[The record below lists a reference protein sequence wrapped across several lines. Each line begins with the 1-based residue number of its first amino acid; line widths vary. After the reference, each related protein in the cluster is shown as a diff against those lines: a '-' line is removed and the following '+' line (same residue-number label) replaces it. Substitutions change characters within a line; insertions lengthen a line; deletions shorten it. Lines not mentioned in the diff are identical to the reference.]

1 MEVELN
7 KRDDY
12 FDALKG
18 IAIILVII
26 GHSSATSIWPQQDSA
41 IKHAIY
47 SFHMPVFFIISG
59 YFISRSKPAFRYIIK
74 RSYKMLI
81 LLAFFATFRFLLHHR
96 EALDGG
102 VFFSIKSWLFI
113 FSQKSFLLW
122 FFWALIIASS
132 LVIVLRP
139 LKSFASVIILLLAVG
154 AYYAK
159 DYYPFPYFYFY
170 IGLLCSPFVYLGY
183 WLKGGTFMQRPLFV
197 PFLLLG
203 IVSLIASACAQSYLD
218 LRLGSIPYDFL
229 SIAAALT
236 GTYFI
241 IHLARFLVR
250 FRSLK
255 RFLCWTG
262 FNSLALIFCHNI
274 EAYYLRDHLPD
285 LFENSFFCLLLN
297 FAMLLIVIAVLRLCT
312 LSWQRLRSF
321 SHCCLR

>member
-7 KRDDY
+7 RRDDY

-26 GHSSATSIWPQQDSA
+26 GHSSATSIWPQLDSA
-41 IKHAIY
+41 IGRAIY

-59 YFISRSKPAFRYIIK
+59 YFISRTKPAFSYIIK

-81 LLAFFATFRFLLHHR
+81 LLALFATFRFLLQHR
-96 EALDGG
+96 EAFDGG
-102 VFFSIKSWLFI
+102 VLFSIKAWLFI

-132 LVIVLRP
+132 LVIILRP
-139 LKSFASVIILLLAVG
+139 LKYFASVIILLLAVA

-170 IGLLCSPFVYLGY
+170 IGLLCTPFVYLGY
-183 WLKGGTFMQRPLFV
+183 WLKGSDFMQRPVFV
-197 PFLLLG
+197 PLLLVSIVVL
-203 IVSLIASACAQSYLD
+203 IVSSWAQSYLD
-218 LRLGSIPYDFL
+218 LHLGSVPYGFL

-250 FRSLK
+250 FCVLQ

-262 FNSLALIFCHNI
+262 LNSLVLIFCHNI
-274 EAYYLRDHLPD
+274 EAYYLRGHLPD
-285 LFENSFFCLLLN
+285 LFENSFFSLVLN
-297 FAMLLIVIAVLRLCT
+297 FAMLYIVIAVLRLCT
-312 LSWQRLRSF
+312 QLWQRLRS
-321 SHCCLR
+321 CRTAA